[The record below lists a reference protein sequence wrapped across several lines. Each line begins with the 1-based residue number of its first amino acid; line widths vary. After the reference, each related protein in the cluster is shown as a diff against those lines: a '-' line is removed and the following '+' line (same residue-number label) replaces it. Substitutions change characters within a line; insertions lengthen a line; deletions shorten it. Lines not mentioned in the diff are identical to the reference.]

1 MLVFG
6 LTGGLASGKST
17 VAARFAA
24 RGVPVL
30 DADVLARRVVEPG
43 TEGLAAVAAAF
54 GADLVDARG
63 ALDRK
68 ALGARVFGSE
78 ESRRKLESLLHPR
91 IHALMLAWKAELEAQ
106 GVPIACYEAPLL
118 VEVGLADVLRPLV
131 VVSAP
136 LEEQVRRAT
145 ERDGLTEE
153 AARARLSAQLPLEKK
168 VQKADFVLE
177 NAGTR
182 AELVARA
189 DAVLD
194 AVLARAGL
202 SAESYP
208 KPAE

>member
-30 DADVLARRVVEPG
+30 DADVSARRVVEPG
-43 TEGLAAVAAAF
+43 SEGLAAVAAAF
-54 GADLVDARG
+54 GDDLVDAQG

-68 ALGARVFGSE
+68 ALGARVFGDDAA
-78 ESRRKLESLLHPR
+78 RKKLEGILHPR
-91 IHALMLAWKAELEAQ
+91 IQAYMLRWKAELEAQ
-106 GVPIACYEAPLL
+106 GAPIACYEAPLL

-136 LEEQVRRAT
+136 EATQLRRAV
-145 ERDGLTEE
+145 ERDGLDE
-153 AARARLSAQLPLEKK
+153 ASARARLAAQLPLEEK
-168 VQKADFVLE
+168 VKKADFVIE
-177 NAGTR
+177 NTGTK

-189 DAVLD
+189 DEVLD

-202 SAESYP
+202 SPASYP
-208 KPAE
+208 KPGG

>member
-17 VAARFAA
+17 VAARFRA

-30 DADVLARRVVEPG
+30 DADVSARRVVEPG

-54 GADLVDARG
+54 GADLIDTQG
-63 ALDRK
+63 ELDRK
-68 ALGARVFGSE
+68 ALGARVFGDDAA
-78 ESRRKLESLLHPR
+78 RRKLESILHPR
-91 IHALMLAWKAELEAQ
+91 IQGLMLTWTAELQAR

-136 LEEQVRRAT
+136 PEEQIRRAMD
-145 ERDGLTEE
+145 RDGLPEE
-153 AARARLSAQLPLEKK
+153 AARARLAAQLPLEKK
-168 VQKADFVLE
+168 AEKADFVIE

-182 AELVARA
+182 DALVARA
-189 DAVLD
+189 DEVLD
-194 AVLARAGL
+194 AVLERAGL
-202 SAESYP
+202 SPADYP
-208 KPAE
+208 KPAS

>member
-30 DADVLARRVVEPG
+30 DADVSARRVVEPG
-43 TEGLAAVAAAF
+43 SEGLAAVTAAF
-54 GADLVDARG
+54 GADLVDAAG

-68 ALGARVFGSE
+68 ALGARVFGDDAA
-78 ESRRKLESLLHPR
+78 RKKLEGILHPR
-91 IHALMLAWKAELEAQ
+91 IQAVMLAWKAELEAL

-118 VEVGLADVLRPLV
+118 IEVGLADVLRPLV

-136 LEEQVRRAT
+136 PEAQIRRAV
-145 ERDGLTEE
+145 ERDGLTED
-153 AARARLSAQLPLEKK
+153 AARARLAAQLPLETK
-168 VQKADFVLE
+168 VKKADFVIE
-177 NAGTR
+177 NAGSK

-194 AVLARAGL
+194 QVLARAGL
-202 SAESYP
+202 PPERYP
-208 KPAE
+208 KPS